1 MIGITLDEP
10 VQLNALLRSFWPP
23 AIVLLYLLCNSSALM
38 ANPMHV
44 VFINPG
50 HANLDNPT
58 GHFWPEA
65 SRFAHA
71 VAEDLDIQLE
81 ILHAERNAFR
91 LQALV
96 QDILKRPQKPD
107 YLLLVNERFA
117 LTPIF
122 DAIDKA
128 GIPFFLAYNHYNQ
141 TLHLQPKP
149 RQTHKHWLGALVPD
163 NEFAGYQ
170 LAKKLITSLKG
181 EPARLLAFSGD
192 DVTSAS
198 LLRVKGLKRA
208 LQEHPSAKLQYI
220 MPGEW
225 RYDIPQQRT
234 PGLLRRHPDI
244 NLIWAANGAMGLGA
258 LKGSTQSLRL
268 QKVNIASINW
278 DQDEITALQNGD
290 LYASVGGHFMTAGWS
305 LIMLYDYHHGRD
317 FIDDGGSY
325 QQRKIFEAVTRDNIQ
340 DYLPVLQTRQWQQ
353 LDYRG
358 MSKTYNPE
366 LKNYQFSLGKTLRLG
381 Y

>member
-1 MIGITLDEP
+1 
-10 VQLNALLRSFWPP
+10 
-23 AIVLLYLLCNSSALM
+23 
-38 ANPMHV
+38 MHV

-65 SRFAHA
+65 SRFAEA
-71 VAEDLDIQLE
+71 VAEDLQIELE

-91 LQALV
+91 MQALV
-96 QDILKRPQKPD
+96 QDILKRKKKPD

-117 LTPIF
+117 LTPAF
-122 DAIDKA
+122 EAINKA

-141 TLHLQPKP
+141 TLHLQPTP
-149 RQTHKHWLGALVPD
+149 RQKHQHWLGALVPD
-163 NEFAGYQ
+163 NEYAGYQ
-170 LAKKLITSLKG
+170 LAKKLITHPGSK
-181 EPARLLAFSGD
+181 PARLLAYSGD

-208 LQEHPSAKLQYI
+208 LKEHPQAKLQHI

-225 RYDIPQQRT
+225 RYDIPEQRT

-244 NLIWAANGAMGLGA
+244 NAIWAANGAMGLGS
-258 LKGSTQSLRL
+258 LKGATQSLRL

-278 DQDEITALQNGD
+278 DQDEIEALRRGQ

-317 FIDDGGSY
+317 FINDGGAY

-340 DYLPVLQTRQWQQ
+340 DYLPVLQTRQWQT
-353 LDYRG
+353 LNFSK
-358 MSKTYNPE
+358 MSKTHNQALSHYRFTLGE
-366 LKNYQFSLGKTLRLG
+366 ALKY
-381 Y
+381 